1 MIDIHILRQDPERFR
16 RLLLDGR
23 GDPSRAKI
31 DEWLQLDEERAG
43 LITERDSLRE
53 ERNRASK
60 MGRPSPQEISRLQD
74 LRTRIQ
80 EIEGRLGEVEGRW
93 QEILDFI
100 PNLPLSDDA
109 MPPGRSE
116 GDNVIERY
124 WWGEKVGETAGT
136 GRCRDEDKE
145 NLPSRS
151 THWDEML
158 NEAEHHV
165 EVGERLG
172 LFDIAQGAKVS
183 GTRFKYLIHDGA
195 LLEWALQQLMI
206 SKLRREGFHM
216 FSPPL
221 LVKERALYGTS
232 HFPEGRDQVYE
243 LQRTNLED
251 KECALFLVGS
261 SEASNF
267 AYFMDRV
274 VDEATLPY
282 KVFATTPCFRSE
294 VGSWG
299 RDVRGI
305 KRVHQFSKV
314 EMNCVCTPEQSGEVF
329 SHLLSI
335 NEWIWRALDI
345 PYRVVRKCTADAGYL
360 ASAEQID
367 IEVWLPGQK
376 EWMEVGTDTNTTD
389 YQARRL
395 NIKYSDSSGRK
406 RFVHTVNDTGIAL
419 ERAIVAIVDHYQQ
432 SDGTVVVPK
441 VLQEYLGKEV
451 LGK

>member
-1 MIDIHILRQDPERFR
+1 MIDIQILRQDPETFR
-16 RLLLDGR
+16 QLLRDGR
-23 GDPSRAKI
+23 GDPERANI
-31 DEWLQLDEERAG
+31 DEWLQLDQERAG
-43 LITERDSLRE
+43 LVAERDSLRE

-60 MGRPSPQEISRLQD
+60 MGRPSPEEIARLQE
-74 LRTRIQ
+74 LRRRIQ
-80 EIEGRLGEVEGRW
+80 EIEGRVEEVEKRW

-100 PNLPLSDDA
+100 PNLPLSHDA
-109 MPPGRSE
+109 MPRGRSE
-116 GDNVIERY
+116 DDNVIERY
-124 WWGEKVGETAGT
+124 WWGEAIGERPGS
-136 GRCRDEDKE
+136 GRCGDEE
-145 NLPSRS
+145 RTLLPCRS
-151 THWDEML
+151 AHWDESL

-172 LFDIAQGAKVS
+172 LLDISQGAKVS
-183 GTRFKYLIHDGA
+183 GTRFKYLVHDGA

-206 SKLRREGFHM
+206 TKLRSEGFLM

-221 LVKERALYGTS
+221 LLKERALYGTS

-243 LQRTNLED
+243 LQETNLED
-251 KECALFLVGS
+251 RESALFLAGS
-261 SEASNF
+261 SEPSNF

-274 VDEATLPY
+274 VDESVLPY

-314 EMNCVCTPEQSGEVF
+314 EMNCVCTPEQSGDVF

-335 NEWIWRALDI
+335 NEWLWRALDI

-406 RFVHTVNDTGIAL
+406 RFAHTVNDTGIAL
-419 ERAIVAIVDHYQQ
+419 ERAIVAILDHYQQ
-432 SDGTVVVPK
+432 SNGTVLVPK
-441 VLQEYLGKEV
+441 VLQQYLGKEV
-451 LGK
+451 VGR